1 MAARARQFGE
11 ALASRERVV
20 ENALGGV
27 PPAGTGLRA
36 VPRTANRR
44 RFALYGTARSPFPTD
59 AIIACIAILC
69 FVFSGSRASAQ
80 SVWEMTPYRIRAL
93 VDVEPRPELTP
104 RLVAR
109 MYACA
114 SERADTAVGAAWNLQ
129 IAPAPPELIRPLRGG
144 LANLA
149 LDDLPAAL
157 VEDADASVDKL
168 LLCSVRAAA
177 GQYTLE
183 ARDYDLH
190 SRLVGSPVKLVASQ
204 REQLPDQL
212 FQALYAAFAPLAQIE
227 NVDEDKEAK
236 QTNVVLRLRAA
247 SLPPLDPQL
256 AWAKPGDVFRPVR
269 RYNERDGKLKRVN
282 LLEWTFLTVDSVN
295 AAELSCKLFS
305 GMRSPLT
312 GRRRGKVEML
322 ALLARPTGGSTE
334 LVVRSRLL
342 GGDPNTSRAMSGYA
356 IYSHPYDSPRTVLL
370 GRTDGDGRLT
380 IVADESPLRILMV
393 KHGADTLARLPMMPG
408 LEPELTAD
416 IPDDDQRLVAEGVIV
431 GIQEKFVD
439 TIARRA
445 VLIKQ
450 VKTGLEEGKLDIA
463 QKRMEE
469 LRKLPRQDDFL
480 NEIRNEKQR
489 AAADDPRIQK
499 KVDKLFDDTREIVI
513 RFLNPADLD
522 TLESELGAALRGQP
536 KAATGG

>member
-1 MAARARQFGE
+1 MAR
-11 ALASRERVV
+11 RVT
-20 ENALGGV
+20 
-27 PPAGTGLRA
+27 P
-36 VPRTANRR
+36 
-44 RFALYGTARSPFPTD
+44 
-59 AIIACIAILC
+59 IACVAVLWLA
-69 FVFSGSRASAQ
+69 FGGDRATAQ
-80 SVWEMTPYRIRAL
+80 SVWELTPYRILAY
-93 VDVEPRPELTP
+93 VAVEPRPELTP
-104 RLVAR
+104 RLIAR

-114 SERADTAVGAAWNLQ
+114 SERADTAVGAAWDLH
-129 IAPAPPELIRPLRGG
+129 IEPAPPELLRPLLGG
-144 LANLA
+144 LANLT
-149 LDDLPAAL
+149 LDDLPPAI
-157 VEDADASVDKL
+157 VTDAEANVDKL
-168 LLCSVRAAA
+168 LLCSVRSVA
-177 GQYTLE
+177 GGYTLE

-190 SRLVGSPVKLVASQ
+190 SRLVGSPVILSAAQ

-227 NVDEDKEAK
+227 NVEEDKETK
-236 QTNVVLRLRAA
+236 ETHVVLRLRAA

-256 AWAKPGDVFRPVR
+256 AWARPGDVFRPVR
-269 RYNERDGKLKRVN
+269 RYNERDGSLKRIN
-282 LLEWTFLTVDSVN
+282 LLEWTFLTVDRVQ
-295 AAELSCKLFS
+295 AAELNCKLFS

-322 ALLARPTGGSTE
+322 ALLARPTGRSSE
-334 LVVRSRLL
+334 LVLRSRVV
-342 GGDPNTSRAMSGYA
+342 GGDPTTSRPMSGYA
-356 IYSHPYDSPRTVLL
+356 IYSHPSDSPHTVLI

-380 IVADESPLRILMV
+380 VPADESPLRILMV

-408 LEPELTAD
+408 LEPELKAD

-450 VKTGLEEGKLDIA
+450 IKAGLEEGKLDVA
-463 QKRMEE
+463 GKRMDE

-489 AAADDPRIQK
+489 AASDDPRIQK

-522 TLESELGAALRGQP
+522 NLESELGAALRGQP
-536 KAATGG
+536 KPATGG